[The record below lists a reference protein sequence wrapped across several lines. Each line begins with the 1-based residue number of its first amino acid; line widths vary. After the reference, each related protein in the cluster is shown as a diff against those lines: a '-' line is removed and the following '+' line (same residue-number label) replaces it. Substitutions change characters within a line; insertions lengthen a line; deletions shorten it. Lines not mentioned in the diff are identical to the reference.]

1 MGSYVYK
8 GPSASLMSSI
18 AASSLTAISVR
29 SFAMPNTFQLVK
41 NNKAAKPK
49 QPKASSGK
57 RKAAEPLGPPPRPGK
72 QPRSVVHDNDSDE
85 PSDEEDS
92 GLGSDVSSPL
102 TMFFVPSLL
111 LFATHIG
118 ASS

>member
-8 GPSASLMSSI
+8 GPSASLMSLI

-41 NNKAAKPK
+41 NNKAAKLK
-49 QPKASSGK
+49 QPKALSGK
-57 RKAAEPLGPPPRPGK
+57 RKATEPPCPPPRPGK
-72 QPRSVVHDNDSDE
+72 QARSTIIYSDREDS
-85 PSDEEDS
+85 PDEEDS
-92 GLGSDVSSPL
+92 GQGSDVSAPPTL
-102 TMFFVPSLL
+102 VPVLSLL

-118 ASS
+118 G

>member
-18 AASSLTAISVR
+18 AGSSLTAISVR

-57 RKAAEPLGPPPRPGK
+57 RKATEPPCPPPRPGK
-72 QPRSVVHDNDSDE
+72 QARSTIIYSDREDS
-85 PSDEEDS
+85 PDEEDS
-92 GLGSDVSSPL
+92 GQGSDVSAPPTL
-102 TMFFVPSLL
+102 VPVLSLL

-118 ASS
+118 G

>member
-8 GPSASLMSSI
+8 GPSASLMSLI

-41 NNKAAKPK
+41 NKAAKPK

-57 RKAAEPLGPPPRPGK
+57 HKATEPPCPPPWPGK
-72 QPRSVVHDNDSDE
+72 QARSTIIYSDRKDS
-85 PSDEEDS
+85 PDEEDS
-92 GLGSDVSSPL
+92 GQGSDVSAPPTL
-102 TMFFVPSLL
+102 VPVLSLL

-118 ASS
+118 G

>member
-8 GPSASLMSSI
+8 GPSASRMSSI
-18 AASSLTAISVR
+18 AGSSLTAISVR

-41 NNKAAKPK
+41 NKAAKPK

-57 RKAAEPLGPPPRPGK
+57 RKATEPPCPPPRPGK
-72 QPRSVVHDNDSDE
+72 QARSTIIYSDREDS
-85 PSDEEDS
+85 PDEEDS
-92 GLGSDVSSPL
+92 GQGSDVSAPPTL
-102 TMFFVPSLL
+102 VPVLSLL

-118 ASS
+118 G

>member
-18 AASSLTAISVR
+18 AGSSLTAISVR

-41 NNKAAKPK
+41 NKAAKPK

-57 RKAAEPLGPPPRPGK
+57 RKATEPPCPPPRPGK
-72 QPRSVVHDNDSDE
+72 QARSTIIYSDREDS
-85 PSDEEDS
+85 PDEEDS
-92 GLGSDVSSPL
+92 GQGSDVSAPPTL
-102 TMFFVPSLL
+102 VPVLSLL

-118 ASS
+118 G

>member
-1 MGSYVYK
+1 MGSYIYK

-18 AASSLTAISVR
+18 AGSSLTAISVR

-57 RKAAEPLGPPPRPGK
+57 RKATEPPCPPPRPGK
-72 QPRSVVHDNDSDE
+72 QARSTIIYSDREDS
-85 PSDEEDS
+85 PDEEDS
-92 GLGSDVSSPL
+92 GQGSDVSAPPTL
-102 TMFFVPSLL
+102 VPVLSLL

-118 ASS
+118 G